1 MQWGYK
7 NLIIVSGA
15 SGTGKSFFL
24 EKLKKGDSS
33 DFTTSIFEEINTPM
47 QNSIK
52 SSSIKKFLSSRRKNT
67 KNSKKS
73 SKTIFIHYD
82 ITGSRQ
88 SLKRDCLLEIMNKS
102 DKISVIILYT
112 PYRYWRER
120 MLNRQESKLSKKLPK
135 QVKSILDLRFNY
147 LTGRLRYRNAYTEW
161 QNFLNESNV
170 HKILFIDSYL
180 EKIFDRLPSDFSAF
194 PLARFLKI

>member
-1 MQWGYK
+1 
-7 NLIIVSGA
+7 
-15 SGTGKSFFL
+15 
-24 EKLKKGDSS
+24 
-33 DFTTSIFEEINTPM
+33 M

-88 SLKRDCLLEIMNKS
+88 SLKRDCLLEIMDKS

-135 QVKSILDLRFNY
+135 KVRSILDLRFNY
-147 LTGRLRYRNAYTEW
+147 LTGRIRYRNTYTEW
-161 QNFLNESNV
+161 QNFLNKSNV
-170 HKILFIDSYL
+170 HNILFIDSFL
-180 EKIFDRLPSDFSAF
+180 EKIFDHLPSDFSTF